1 MLNLKIN
8 TIYINKTRRMYHN
21 CTNNRAALY
30 RVPINFLFLRLLH
43 RVVSPLAPFPGPGVE
58 GGPLPVPAARPLAR
72 PAAEA
77 QALASRGSLP
87 RPAAE
92 ARHPRAA
99 SLAPEPRLL
108 SLLSL
113 LSREVASNRV
123 CLRPQQLSGDNI
135 VS

>member
-1 MLNLKIN
+1 
-8 TIYINKTRRMYHN
+8 MYHN

-30 RVPINFLFLRLLH
+30 RVPINFLFLRVLH
-43 RVVSPLAPFPGPGVE
+43 RVVTPLAPFPGPGVE